1 MKRRLNPRSS
11 ARLRR
16 GNGRP
21 VLRPKHRIA
30 VLSLQ
35 PRPGDRIWLTTEF
48 GGALFTRYPIGPR
61 SADGRL
67 SMRVR
72 RRHTRR
78 PRLRAE
84 RGSTR

>member
-1 MKRRLNPRSS
+1 MKRRPTPRSS
-11 ARLRR
+11 VRLRR

-30 VLSLQ
+30 VVSLQ
-35 PRPGDRIWLTTEF
+35 SRPGDRIWLTTEF

-61 SADGRL
+61 PVDGRVSL
-67 SMRVR
+67 RVR

-78 PRLRAE
+78 PRLRGE
-84 RGSTR
+84 RERTR

>member
-1 MKRRLNPRSS
+1 MMRCLNPGSS
-11 ARLRR
+11 VRLRR

-30 VLSLQ
+30 VVSLQ
-35 PRPGDRIWLTTEF
+35 TRPGDRIWLTTEF
-48 GGALFTRYPIGPR
+48 GGTLFTRYPIGPR
-61 SADGRL
+61 PIDRRVSL
-67 SMRVR
+67 RVR

-84 RGSTR
+84 RGRTR